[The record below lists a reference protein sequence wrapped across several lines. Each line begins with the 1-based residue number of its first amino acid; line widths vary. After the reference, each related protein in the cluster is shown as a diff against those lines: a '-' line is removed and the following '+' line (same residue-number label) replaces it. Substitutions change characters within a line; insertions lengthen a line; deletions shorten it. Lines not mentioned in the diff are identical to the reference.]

1 MDEVIIPVMVVGML
15 FIGLPWLILHYVT
28 KWKSNGT
35 MPVEDERLLED
46 LYELARRLDERV
58 HTVERL
64 VSADNPDWRPALRN
78 DRSRSDDDR
87 LTDERDEETRRL
99 YRPERKA

>member
-1 MDEVIIPVMVVGML
+1 MADVLIPVMVVGML

-35 MPVEDERLLED
+35 MPVEDERLLEE
-46 LYELARRLDERV
+46 LYELARRLDDRV

-64 VSADNPDWRPALRN
+64 VAADNPDWRPALR

-87 LTDERDEETRRL
+87 LTDERDDEPRRL
-99 YRPERKA
+99 YRPERNN